1 MADGSV
7 TIDTSLNNK
16 GFKQGLSTL
25 GSMAKTGLK
34 AVTVATG
41 AVAAGFTAI
50 VTASVKARGEIEQS
64 IGGVET
70 LFKENADKVIENAN
84 NAYKTAGMSAN
95 EYMQNVTSFSA
106 SLLQSV
112 AGDTS
117 KAADIAD
124 MAMIDM
130 SDNANK
136 MGTSMEAIT
145 VAYQGFAKQNYTM
158 LDNLKLGYGGTKKE
172 MERLLK
178 DAQKITGIKYNINN
192 LSDVYEA
199 IHVIQGELGITGTTA
214 LEAEK
219 TLTGSISALKASW
232 NNFLSGSGNLGQV
245 TKNIGIVAENILRIV
260 NDAMSDIMDNL
271 VKWLPEMLK
280 LGADLIKKIVDGII
294 KNLPT
299 LMKEAGEIISS
310 LIQGIL
316 DLLPELIPIA
326 EQVLQTLIEGLVSFL
341 PQLIESAG
349 AIIDVLVRGIL
360 NTLPLLIPATLQ
372 IIQTIFT
379 GLIKY
384 LPQII
389 QVGIQ
394 VISKLISGIAQML
407 PTLIP
412 QAVECILTIVEGLL
426 DNIDM
431 LVDAAIELIMGLAD
445 GLIEALPILIE
456 KAPVI
461 IVKLVDAILR
471 NLPKLLEAGVKLIFK
486 LAEGLIKAV
495 PQLLSKIPQIVSGI
509 VKSFGNYVS
518 SFWEIGKNIVK
529 GIWNGIRNVKDWLF
543 EKIKGFKDAVLNKF
557 KSFFGIH
564 SPSTLF
570 EDEIG
575 KYLALGIGEGF
586 NDSIGAV
593 YKKMRSAVDFETQ
606 KLSANLSTTANVNKM
621 LTAYIEVNGDVNM
634 DGNKVGRMVA
644 PVVARNFR
652 TAGA

>member
-16 GFKQGLSTL
+16 GFKKGLNTL
-25 GSMAKTGLK
+25 SSIAKVGLASMTIVAGS
-34 AVTVATG
+34 VASAFSG
-41 AVAAGFTAI
+41 I

-70 LFKENADKVIENAN
+70 LFKDSADEVIKNAKR
-84 NAYKTAGMSAN
+84 AYKTAGLSAN

-112 AGDTS
+112 AGDTN
-117 KAADIAD
+117 KAAKIAD
-124 MAMIDM
+124 MAMVDM

-136 MGTSMEAIT
+136 MGTDMASIQN
-145 VAYQGFAKQNYTM
+145 AYQGFAKQNYTM
-158 LDNLKLGYGGTKKE
+158 LDNLKLGYGGTKTE
-172 MERLLK
+172 MQRLLK

-199 IHVIQGELGITGTTA
+199 IHVIQKEIGITGTTA

-219 TLTGSISALKASW
+219 TLTGSIASLKSSW
-232 NNFLSGSGNLGQV
+232 ENFLSGSGDLGQV
-245 TKNIGIVAENILRIV
+245 VDSAMIAVDNIVRIV
-260 NDAMSDIMDNL
+260 GEAVPD
-271 VKWLPEMLK
+271 
-280 LGADLIKKIVDGII
+280 II
-294 KNLPT
+294 KNITSNLP
-299 LMKEAGEIISS
+299 K
-310 LIQGIL
+310 
-316 DLLPELIPIA
+316 
-326 EQVLQTLIEGLVSFL
+326 
-341 PQLIESAG
+341 
-349 AIIDVLVRGIL
+349 IL
-360 NTLPLLIPATLQ
+360 NTGKKLLGNLLNGIIQNMPMIVETTLQ
-372 IIQTIFT
+372 IVQTFLT
-379 GLIKY
+379 GLIQQ

-389 QVGIQ
+389 KAGIN
-394 VISKLISGIAQML
+394 VIQQLIMGMAKML

-471 NLPKLLEAGVKLIFK
+471 NLPKLFEAGIKLILK
-486 LAEGLIKAV
+486 LGEGLIKAV

-509 VKSFGNYVS
+509 VKSFGNYIS

-543 EKIKGFKDAVLNKF
+543 NKIKGFKDAVLNKF

-570 EDEIG
+570 ENEIG

-652 TAGA
+652 TAGAY

>member
-25 GSMAKTGLK
+25 GTMAKTGLK
-34 AVTVATG
+34 ALTVATG
-41 AVAAGFTAI
+41 AVAAGFAGI

-70 LFKENADKVIENAN
+70 LFKDSADEVIKNAK
-84 NAYKTAGMSAN
+84 NAYKTAGLSAN

-112 AGDTS
+112 AGDTN
-117 KAADIAD
+117 KAAKIAD
-124 MAMIDM
+124 MAMVDM

-136 MGTSMEAIT
+136 MGTDMASIQN
-145 VAYQGFAKQNYTM
+145 AYQGFAKQNYTM
-158 LDNLKLGYGGTKKE
+158 LDNLKLGYGGTKTE

-219 TLTGSISALKASW
+219 TLTGSIASLKSSW
-232 NNFLSGSGNLGQV
+232 ENFLSGSGDLGQV
-245 TKNIGIVAENILRIV
+245 VDSAMIAVDNIVRIV
-260 NDAMSDIMDNL
+260 GDAVPD
-271 VKWLPEMLK
+271 
-280 LGADLIKKIVDGII
+280 II
-294 KNLPT
+294 KNITNNLP
-299 LMKEAGEIISS
+299 K
-310 LIQGIL
+310 IL
-316 DLLPELIPIA
+316 DTGKKLLENL
-326 EQVLQTLIEGLVSFL
+326 LNG
-341 PQLIESAG
+341 
-349 AIIDVLVRGIL
+349 IIQNMPMIVE
-360 NTLPLLIPATLQ
+360 TTLQ
-372 IIQTIFT
+372 IVQTLLT
-379 GLIKY
+379 GLIQQ

-389 QVGIQ
+389 KAGIN
-394 VISKLISGIAQML
+394 VIQQLIMGMAKML

-456 KAPVI
+456 KTPVI

-471 NLPKLLEAGVKLIFK
+471 NLPKLFEAGIKLILK
-486 LAEGLIKAV
+486 LGEGLIKAV

-509 VKSFGNYVS
+509 VKSFGNYIS

-570 EDEIG
+570 ENEIG

-586 NDSIGAV
+586 NDSIGSV

-634 DGNKVGRMVA
+634 DGDKVGRMVA
-644 PVVARNFR
+644 PAVARNFR
-652 TAGA
+652 TAGAY

>member
-1 MADGSV
+1 MTDGSV

-25 GSMAKTGLK
+25 GSIAKTGLK
-34 AVTVATG
+34 TLTVATG
-41 AVAAGFTAI
+41 AVAAGFAGI

-70 LFKENADKVIENAN
+70 LFKDSADEVIKNAK
-84 NAYKTAGMSAN
+84 NAYKTAGLSAN

-112 AGDTS
+112 AGDTN
-117 KAADIAD
+117 KAAKIAD
-124 MAMIDM
+124 MAMVDM

-136 MGTSMEAIT
+136 MGTDMASIQN
-145 VAYQGFAKQNYTM
+145 AYQGFAKQNYTM
-158 LDNLKLGYGGTKKE
+158 LDNLKLGYGGTKTE

-219 TLTGSISALKASW
+219 TLTGSIASLKSSW
-232 NNFLSGSGNLGQV
+232 ENFLSGSGDLGQV
-245 TKNIGIVAENILRIV
+245 VDSAMIAVDNIVRIV
-260 NDAMSDIMDNL
+260 GDAVPD
-271 VKWLPEMLK
+271 
-280 LGADLIKKIVDGII
+280 II
-294 KNLPT
+294 KNITKNLP
-299 LMKEAGEIISS
+299 K
-310 LIQGIL
+310 IL
-316 DLLPELIPIA
+316 DTGKKLL
-326 EQVLQTLIEGLVSFL
+326 
-341 PQLIESAG
+341 ES
-349 AIIDVLVRGIL
+349 LLTGISQ
-360 NTLPLLIPATLQ
+360 NMPMIVETTLQ
-372 IIQTIFT
+372 IIQTLLT
-379 GLIKY
+379 GLIEN

-389 QVGIQ
+389 QIGVQ
-394 VISKLISGIAQML
+394 VIQQLIMGMAKML

-412 QAVECILTIVEGLL
+412 QAIDCILTIVEGLL

-471 NLPKLLEAGVKLIFK
+471 NLPKLFEAGIKLILK
-486 LAEGLIKAV
+486 LGEGLIKAV

-509 VKSFGNYVS
+509 VKSFGNYIS

-634 DGNKVGRMVA
+634 DGSKVGRMVA

-652 TAGA
+652 TAGAY

>member
-34 AVTVATG
+34 ALTVATG
-41 AVAAGFTAI
+41 AVAAGFAGI

-70 LFKENADKVIENAN
+70 LFKDSADEVIKNAK
-84 NAYKTAGMSAN
+84 NAYKTAGLSAN

-112 AGDTS
+112 AGDTN
-117 KAADIAD
+117 KAAKIAD
-124 MAMIDM
+124 MAMVDM

-136 MGTSMEAIT
+136 MGTDMASIQN
-145 VAYQGFAKQNYTM
+145 AYQGFAKQNYTM
-158 LDNLKLGYGGTKKE
+158 LDNLKLGYGGTKTE

-219 TLTGSISALKASW
+219 TLTGSIASLKSSW
-232 NNFLSGSGNLGQV
+232 ENFLSGSGDLGQV
-245 TKNIGIVAENILRIV
+245 VDSAMIAVDNIVRIV
-260 NDAMSDIMDNL
+260 GDAVPD
-271 VKWLPEMLK
+271 
-280 LGADLIKKIVDGII
+280 II
-294 KNLPT
+294 KNITNNLP
-299 LMKEAGEIISS
+299 K
-310 LIQGIL
+310 IL
-316 DLLPELIPIA
+316 DTGKKLLENL
-326 EQVLQTLIEGLVSFL
+326 LNG
-341 PQLIESAG
+341 
-349 AIIDVLVRGIL
+349 IIQNMPMIVE
-360 NTLPLLIPATLQ
+360 TTLQ
-372 IIQTIFT
+372 IVQTLLT
-379 GLIKY
+379 GLIQQ
-384 LPQII
+384 LPLII
-389 QVGIQ
+389 KAGIN
-394 VISKLISGIAQML
+394 LIQQLIMGMAQMM
-407 PTLIP
+407 PSLIP
-412 QAVECILTIVEGLL
+412 QAVECILTIIEGLL

-431 LVDAAIELIMGLAD
+431 LVDAGIALILGLAD
-445 GLIEALPILIE
+445 GLIEALPMLIE
-456 KAPVI
+456 KIPVI
-461 IVKLVDAILR
+461 AVKLVDAILR
-471 NLPKLLEAGVKLIFK
+471 NIPKFTEAGFKLIVK
-486 LAEGLIKAV
+486 LAEGLIKAL
-495 PQLLSKIPQIVSGI
+495 PQALSKIPQIIGGI
-509 VKSFGNYVS
+509 VKSFGNYIS

-570 EDEIG
+570 RDEIG
-575 KYLALGIGEGF
+575 EYLALGIGEGF

-634 DGNKVGRMVA
+634 DGDKVGRMVA
-644 PVVARNFR
+644 PAVARNFR
-652 TAGA
+652 TAGAY

>member
-25 GSMAKTGLK
+25 GTMAKTGLK
-34 AVTVATG
+34 ALTVATG
-41 AVAAGFTAI
+41 AVAAGFAGI

-70 LFKENADKVIENAN
+70 LFKDSANEVIKNAK
-84 NAYKTAGMSAN
+84 NAYKTAGLSAN

-112 AGDTS
+112 AGDTN
-117 KAADIAD
+117 KAAKIAD
-124 MAMIDM
+124 MAMVDM

-136 MGTSMEAIT
+136 MGTDMASIQN
-145 VAYQGFAKQNYTM
+145 AYQGFAKQNYTM
-158 LDNLKLGYGGTKKE
+158 LDNLKLGYGGTKTE

-219 TLTGSISALKASW
+219 TLTGSIASLKSSW
-232 NNFLSGSGNLGQV
+232 ENFLSGSGDLGQV
-245 TKNIGIVAENILRIV
+245 VDSAMIAVDNIVRIV
-260 NDAMSDIMDNL
+260 GDAVPD
-271 VKWLPEMLK
+271 
-280 LGADLIKKIVDGII
+280 II
-294 KNLPT
+294 KNITNNLP
-299 LMKEAGEIISS
+299 K
-310 LIQGIL
+310 IL
-316 DLLPELIPIA
+316 DTGKKLLENL
-326 EQVLQTLIEGLVSFL
+326 LNG
-341 PQLIESAG
+341 
-349 AIIDVLVRGIL
+349 IIQNMPMIVE
-360 NTLPLLIPATLQ
+360 TTLQ
-372 IIQTIFT
+372 IVQTLLT
-379 GLIKY
+379 GLIQQ

-389 QVGIQ
+389 KAGIN
-394 VISKLISGIAQML
+394 LIQQLIMGMAQMM
-407 PTLIP
+407 PSLIP
-412 QAVECILTIVEGLL
+412 QAVECILTIIEGLL

-431 LVDAAIELIMGLAD
+431 LVDAGIALILGLAD
-445 GLIEALPILIE
+445 GLIEALPMLIE
-456 KAPVI
+456 KIPVI
-461 IVKLVDAILR
+461 AVKLVDAILR
-471 NLPKLLEAGVKLIFK
+471 NIPKFTEAGFKLIVK
-486 LAEGLIKAV
+486 LAEGLIKAL
-495 PQLLSKIPQIVSGI
+495 PQALSKIPQIIGGI
-509 VKSFGNYVS
+509 VKSFGNYIS

-570 EDEIG
+570 ENEIG

-652 TAGA
+652 TAGAY

>member
-16 GFKQGLSTL
+16 GFKKGLSTL
-25 GSMAKTGLK
+25 GTMAKTGLK
-34 AVTVATG
+34 ALTVATG
-41 AVAAGFTAI
+41 AVAAGFAGI
-50 VTASVKARGEIEQS
+50 VTASVKARGDIEQS

-70 LFKENADKVIENAN
+70 LFKDSADEVIKNAEK
-84 NAYKTAGMSAN
+84 AYKTAGLSAN

-112 AGDTS
+112 AGDTN
-117 KAADIAD
+117 KAAKIAD
-124 MAMIDM
+124 MAMVDM

-136 MGTSMEAIT
+136 MGTDMASIQN
-145 VAYQGFAKQNYTM
+145 AYQGFAKQNYTM
-158 LDNLKLGYGGTKKE
+158 LDNLKLGYGGTKTE
-172 MERLLK
+172 MQRLLK

-199 IHVIQGELGITGTTA
+199 IHVIQQEIGITGTTA

-219 TLTGSISALKASW
+219 TLTGSLASLKSSW
-232 NNFLSGSGNLGQV
+232 QNFLSGSGDLGQV
-245 TKNIGIVAENILRIV
+245 VDSAEIAFENIVRIV
-260 NDAMSDIMDNL
+260 GDAVPSIINNL
-271 VKWLPEMLK
+271 VKSLPKLFK
-280 LGADLIKKIVDGII
+280 LGEKILQSLVDGVRSNLYNTSEGRGMISIAIDVITSFATKII
-294 KNLPT
+294 
-299 LMKEAGEIISS
+299 
-310 LIQGIL
+310 
-316 DLLPELIPIA
+316 ELIPEIINLGIEIFA
-326 EQVLQTLIEGLVSFL
+326 GLIEGLTESIPDIYEIAIDAVFSLIDGLLNNLDLIMDTATNLIMTLAEGLAKAL
-341 PQLIESAG
+341 P
-349 AIIDVLVRGIL
+349 IL
-360 NTLPLLIPATLQ
+360 MP
-372 IIQTIFT
+372 
-379 GLIKY
+379 K
-384 LPQII
+384 
-389 QVGIQ
+389 
-394 VISKLISGIAQML
+394 
-407 PTLIP
+407 
-412 QAVECILTIVEGLL
+412 AVDCILTVVESLL

-431 LVDAAIELIMGLAD
+431 LIDAGIELILGLAD
-445 GLIEALPILIE
+445 GLIEALPVLIE
-456 KAPVI
+456 KIPVI

-471 NLPKLLEAGVKLIFK
+471 NLPKFAEAGIKLIVK

-495 PQLLSKIPQIVSGI
+495 PQLLSKIPQIIGGI
-509 VKSFGNYVS
+509 VKSFGNYIS

-570 EDEIG
+570 ENEIG

-652 TAGA
+652 TAGAY

>member
-25 GSMAKTGLK
+25 GSIAKTGLK
-34 AVTVATG
+34 ALTVATG
-41 AVAAGFTAI
+41 AVAAGFAGI

-70 LFKENADKVIENAN
+70 LFKDSADEVIKNAK
-84 NAYKTAGMSAN
+84 NAYKTAGLSAN

-112 AGDTS
+112 AGDTN
-117 KAADIAD
+117 KAAKIAD
-124 MAMIDM
+124 MAMVDM

-136 MGTSMEAIT
+136 MGTDMASIQN
-145 VAYQGFAKQNYTM
+145 AYQGFAKQNYTM
-158 LDNLKLGYGGTKKE
+158 LDNLKLGYGGTKTE

-219 TLTGSISALKASW
+219 TLTGSIASLKSSW
-232 NNFLSGSGNLGQV
+232 ENFLSGSGDLGQV
-245 TKNIGIVAENILRIV
+245 VDSAMIAVDNIVRIV
-260 NDAMSDIMDNL
+260 GDAVPD
-271 VKWLPEMLK
+271 
-280 LGADLIKKIVDGII
+280 II
-294 KNLPT
+294 KNITNNLP
-299 LMKEAGEIISS
+299 K
-310 LIQGIL
+310 IL
-316 DLLPELIPIA
+316 DTGKKLLENL
-326 EQVLQTLIEGLVSFL
+326 LNG
-341 PQLIESAG
+341 
-349 AIIDVLVRGIL
+349 IIQNMPMIVE
-360 NTLPLLIPATLQ
+360 TTLQ
-372 IIQTIFT
+372 IVQTLLT
-379 GLIKY
+379 GLIQQ
-384 LPQII
+384 LPLII
-389 QVGIQ
+389 KAGIN
-394 VISKLISGIAQML
+394 LIQQLIMGMAKMMPS
-407 PTLIP
+407 LIP
-412 QAVECILTIVEGLL
+412 QAVDCIITVVEGLL

-431 LVDAAIELIMGLAD
+431 LIDAGIELILGLAD
-445 GLIEALPILIE
+445 GLIEALPMLIE
-456 KAPVI
+456 KIPVI
-461 IVKLVDAILR
+461 AVKLVDAILR
-471 NLPKLLEAGVKLIFK
+471 NIPKFTEAGFKLIVK
-486 LAEGLIKAV
+486 LAEGLIKAL
-495 PQLLSKIPQIVSGI
+495 PQALSKIPQIIGGI
-509 VKSFGNYVS
+509 VKSFGNYIS

-570 EDEIG
+570 RDEIG
-575 KYLALGIGEGF
+575 EYLALGIGEGF

-634 DGNKVGRMVA
+634 DGDKVGRMVA
-644 PVVARNFR
+644 PAVARNLR
-652 TAGA
+652 TAGAY

>member
-25 GSMAKTGLK
+25 GTMAKTGLK
-34 AVTVATG
+34 ALTVATG
-41 AVAAGFTAI
+41 AVAAGFAGI

-70 LFKENADKVIENAN
+70 LFKDSADEVIKNAK
-84 NAYKTAGMSAN
+84 NAYKTAGLSAN

-112 AGDTS
+112 AGDTN
-117 KAADIAD
+117 KAAKIAD
-124 MAMIDM
+124 MAMVDM

-136 MGTSMEAIT
+136 MGTDMASIQN
-145 VAYQGFAKQNYTM
+145 AYQGFAKQNYTM
-158 LDNLKLGYGGTKKE
+158 LDNLKLGYGGTKTE

-219 TLTGSISALKASW
+219 TLTGSIASLKSSW
-232 NNFLSGSGNLGQV
+232 ENFLSGSGDLGQV
-245 TKNIGIVAENILRIV
+245 VDSAMIAVDNIVRIV
-260 NDAMSDIMDNL
+260 GDAVPD
-271 VKWLPEMLK
+271 
-280 LGADLIKKIVDGII
+280 II
-294 KNLPT
+294 KNITNNLP
-299 LMKEAGEIISS
+299 K
-310 LIQGIL
+310 IL
-316 DLLPELIPIA
+316 DTGKKLLENL
-326 EQVLQTLIEGLVSFL
+326 LNG
-341 PQLIESAG
+341 
-349 AIIDVLVRGIL
+349 IIQNMPMIVE
-360 NTLPLLIPATLQ
+360 TTLQ
-372 IIQTIFT
+372 IVQTLLT
-379 GLIKY
+379 GLIQQ

-389 QVGIQ
+389 KAGIN
-394 VISKLISGIAQML
+394 LIQQLIMGMAQMM
-407 PTLIP
+407 PSLIP
-412 QAVECILTIVEGLL
+412 QAVECILTIIEGLL

-431 LVDAAIELIMGLAD
+431 LVDAGIALILGLAD
-445 GLIEALPILIE
+445 GLIEALPMLIE
-456 KAPVI
+456 KIPVI
-461 IVKLVDAILR
+461 AVKLVDAILR
-471 NLPKLLEAGVKLIFK
+471 NIPKFTEAGFKLIVK
-486 LAEGLIKAV
+486 LAEGLIKAL
-495 PQLLSKIPQIVSGI
+495 PQALSKIPQIIGGI
-509 VKSFGNYVS
+509 VKSFGNYIS

-570 EDEIG
+570 RDEIG
-575 KYLALGIGEGF
+575 EYLALGIGEGF

-634 DGNKVGRMVA
+634 DGDKVGRMVA
-644 PVVARNFR
+644 PAVARNFR
-652 TAGA
+652 TAGAY

>member
-16 GFKQGLSTL
+16 GFKKGLNTL
-25 GSMAKTGLK
+25 SSIAKVGLASMTIVAGS
-34 AVTVATG
+34 VASAFSG
-41 AVAAGFTAI
+41 I

-70 LFKENADKVIENAN
+70 LFKDSADEVIKNAEK
-84 NAYKTAGMSAN
+84 AYKTAGLSAN

-112 AGDTS
+112 AGDTN
-117 KAADIAD
+117 KAAKIAD
-124 MAMIDM
+124 MAMVDM

-136 MGTSMEAIT
+136 MGTDMASIQN
-145 VAYQGFAKQNYTM
+145 AYQGFAKQNYTM
-158 LDNLKLGYGGTKKE
+158 LDNLKLGYGGTKTE

-219 TLTGSISALKASW
+219 TLTGSIASLKSSW
-232 NNFLSGSGNLGQV
+232 ENFLSGSGDLGQV
-245 TKNIGIVAENILRIV
+245 VDSAMIAVDNIVRIV
-260 NDAMSDIMDNL
+260 GDAVPD
-271 VKWLPEMLK
+271 
-280 LGADLIKKIVDGII
+280 II
-294 KNLPT
+294 KNITNNLP
-299 LMKEAGEIISS
+299 K
-310 LIQGIL
+310 IL
-316 DLLPELIPIA
+316 DTGKKLLENL
-326 EQVLQTLIEGLVSFL
+326 LNG
-341 PQLIESAG
+341 
-349 AIIDVLVRGIL
+349 IIQNMPMIVE
-360 NTLPLLIPATLQ
+360 TTLQ
-372 IIQTIFT
+372 IVQTLLT
-379 GLIKY
+379 GLIQQ
-384 LPQII
+384 LPLII
-389 QVGIQ
+389 KAGVNLIQ
-394 VISKLISGIAQML
+394 QLIMGMAQMM
-407 PTLIP
+407 PSLIP

>member
-25 GSMAKTGLK
+25 GTMAKTGLK
-34 AVTVATG
+34 ALTVATG
-41 AVAAGFTAI
+41 AVAAGFAGI

-70 LFKENADKVIENAN
+70 LFKDSADEVIKNAK
-84 NAYKTAGMSAN
+84 NAYKTAGLSAN

-112 AGDTS
+112 AGDTN
-117 KAADIAD
+117 KAAKIAD
-124 MAMIDM
+124 MAMVDM

-136 MGTSMEAIT
+136 MGTDMASIQN
-145 VAYQGFAKQNYTM
+145 AYQGFAKQNYTM
-158 LDNLKLGYGGTKKE
+158 LDNLKLGYGGTKTE

-219 TLTGSISALKASW
+219 TLTGSIASLKSSW
-232 NNFLSGSGNLGQV
+232 ENFLSGSGDLGQV
-245 TKNIGIVAENILRIV
+245 VDSAMIAVDNIVRIV
-260 NDAMSDIMDNL
+260 GDAVPD
-271 VKWLPEMLK
+271 
-280 LGADLIKKIVDGII
+280 II
-294 KNLPT
+294 KNITNNLP
-299 LMKEAGEIISS
+299 K
-310 LIQGIL
+310 IL
-316 DLLPELIPIA
+316 DTGKKLLENL
-326 EQVLQTLIEGLVSFL
+326 LNG
-341 PQLIESAG
+341 
-349 AIIDVLVRGIL
+349 IIQNMPMIVE
-360 NTLPLLIPATLQ
+360 TTLQ
-372 IIQTIFT
+372 IVQTLLT
-379 GLIKY
+379 GLIQQ
-384 LPQII
+384 LPLII
-389 QVGIQ
+389 KAGIN
-394 VISKLISGIAQML
+394 LIQQLIMGMAQMM
-407 PTLIP
+407 PSLIP
-412 QAVECILTIVEGLL
+412 QAVDCIITVVEGLL

-431 LVDAAIELIMGLAD
+431 LIDAGIELILGLAD
-445 GLIEALPILIE
+445 GLIEALPMLIE
-456 KAPVI
+456 KIPVI
-461 IVKLVDAILR
+461 AVKLVDAILR
-471 NLPKLLEAGVKLIFK
+471 NIPKFTEAGFKLIVK
-486 LAEGLIKAV
+486 LAEGLIKAL
-495 PQLLSKIPQIVSGI
+495 PQALSKIPQIIGGI
-509 VKSFGNYVS
+509 VKSFGNYIS

-570 EDEIG
+570 RDEIG
-575 KYLALGIGEGF
+575 EYLALGIGEGF

-634 DGNKVGRMVA
+634 DGDKVGRMVA
-644 PVVARNFR
+644 PAVARNFR
-652 TAGA
+652 TAGAY

>member
-25 GSMAKTGLK
+25 GTMAKTGLK
-34 AVTVATG
+34 ALTVATG
-41 AVAAGFTAI
+41 AVAAGFAGI

-70 LFKENADKVIENAN
+70 LFKDSADEVIKNAK
-84 NAYKTAGMSAN
+84 NAYKTAGLSAN

-112 AGDTS
+112 AGDTN
-117 KAADIAD
+117 KAAKIAD
-124 MAMIDM
+124 MAMVDM

-136 MGTSMEAIT
+136 MGTDMASIQN
-145 VAYQGFAKQNYTM
+145 AYQGFAKQNYTM
-158 LDNLKLGYGGTKKE
+158 LDNLKLGYGGTKTE

-219 TLTGSISALKASW
+219 TLTGSIASLKSSW
-232 NNFLSGSGNLGQV
+232 ENFLSGSGDLGQV
-245 TKNIGIVAENILRIV
+245 VDSAMIAVDNIVRIV
-260 NDAMSDIMDNL
+260 GDAVPD
-271 VKWLPEMLK
+271 
-280 LGADLIKKIVDGII
+280 II
-294 KNLPT
+294 KNITNNLP
-299 LMKEAGEIISS
+299 K
-310 LIQGIL
+310 IL
-316 DLLPELIPIA
+316 DTGKKLLENL
-326 EQVLQTLIEGLVSFL
+326 LNG
-341 PQLIESAG
+341 
-349 AIIDVLVRGIL
+349 IIQNMPMIVE
-360 NTLPLLIPATLQ
+360 TTLQ
-372 IIQTIFT
+372 IVQTLLT
-379 GLIKY
+379 GLIQQ
-384 LPQII
+384 LPLII
-389 QVGIQ
+389 KAGIN
-394 VISKLISGIAQML
+394 LIQQLIMGMAQMM
-407 PTLIP
+407 PSLIP
-412 QAVECILTIVEGLL
+412 QAVDCIITVVEGLL

-431 LVDAAIELIMGLAD
+431 LIDAGIELILGLAD
-445 GLIEALPILIE
+445 GLIEALPMLIE
-456 KAPVI
+456 KIPVI
-461 IVKLVDAILR
+461 AVKLVDAILR
-471 NLPKLLEAGVKLIFK
+471 NIPKFTEAGFKLIVK
-486 LAEGLIKAV
+486 LAEGLIKAL
-495 PQLLSKIPQIVSGI
+495 PQALSKIPQIIGGI
-509 VKSFGNYVS
+509 VKSFGNYIS

-570 EDEIG
+570 RDEIG
-575 KYLALGIGEGF
+575 EYLALGIGEGF

-634 DGNKVGRMVA
+634 DGDKVGRMVA
-644 PVVARNFR
+644 PAVARNFR
-652 TAGA
+652 TAGTY

>member
-25 GSMAKTGLK
+25 GTMAKTGLK
-34 AVTVATG
+34 ALTVATG
-41 AVAAGFTAI
+41 AVAAGFAGI

-70 LFKENADKVIENAN
+70 LFKDSADEVIKNAK
-84 NAYKTAGMSAN
+84 NAYKTAGLSAN

-112 AGDTS
+112 AGDTN
-117 KAADIAD
+117 KAAKIAD
-124 MAMIDM
+124 MAMVDM

-136 MGTSMEAIT
+136 MGTDMASIQN
-145 VAYQGFAKQNYTM
+145 AYQGFAKQNYTM
-158 LDNLKLGYGGTKKE
+158 LDNLKLGYGGTKTE

-219 TLTGSISALKASW
+219 TLTGSIASLKSSW
-232 NNFLSGSGNLGQV
+232 ENFLSGSGDLGQV
-245 TKNIGIVAENILRIV
+245 VDSAMIAVDNIVRIV
-260 NDAMSDIMDNL
+260 GDAVPD
-271 VKWLPEMLK
+271 
-280 LGADLIKKIVDGII
+280 II
-294 KNLPT
+294 KNITNNLP
-299 LMKEAGEIISS
+299 K
-310 LIQGIL
+310 IL
-316 DLLPELIPIA
+316 DTGKKLLENL
-326 EQVLQTLIEGLVSFL
+326 LNG
-341 PQLIESAG
+341 
-349 AIIDVLVRGIL
+349 IIQNMPMIVE
-360 NTLPLLIPATLQ
+360 TTLQ
-372 IIQTIFT
+372 IVQTLLT
-379 GLIKY
+379 GLIQQ

-389 QVGIQ
+389 KAGVNLIQ
-394 VISKLISGIAQML
+394 QLIMGMAQMM
-407 PTLIP
+407 PSLIP
-412 QAVECILTIVEGLL
+412 QAVECILTIIEGLL

-431 LVDAAIELIMGLAD
+431 LVDAGIALILGLAD
-445 GLIEALPILIE
+445 GLIEALPMLIE
-456 KAPVI
+456 KIPVI
-461 IVKLVDAILR
+461 AVKLVDAILR
-471 NLPKLLEAGVKLIFK
+471 NIPKFTEAGFKLIVK
-486 LAEGLIKAV
+486 LAEGLIKAL
-495 PQLLSKIPQIVSGI
+495 PQALSKIPQIIGGI
-509 VKSFGNYVS
+509 VKSFGNYIS

-570 EDEIG
+570 RDEIG
-575 KYLALGIGEGF
+575 EYLALGIGEGF

-634 DGNKVGRMVA
+634 DGDKVGRMVA
-644 PVVARNFR
+644 PAVARNFR
-652 TAGA
+652 TAGAY